1 MRIAIVGAGGVGG
14 YFGGRLAEAG
24 EDVTFL
30 ARGAALSALRSSGL
44 RVDSILGNFS
54 LPKVAAEERAEA
66 VGPVDVVLVCV
77 KAWQVPEVAEGLR
90 PLVGDG
96 TAVVPLQ
103 NGVEAADQL
112 ESALGRSH
120 VVGGLCRIL
129 AFQTAPG
136 HIAHAGVQPVI
147 EFAEL
152 DGTPSPRVEG
162 LRAAFA
168 RARGVMVKVP
178 GNIHTALWKKFAF
191 IAPVGGV
198 GAVTRAP
205 AGVFRSV
212 PATRRMLE
220 EAIGEV
226 VAVGRA
232 KGVDLPGSVAAE
244 TLSFIDSLPPM
255 ATASMHRDLVEGRPS
270 ELEAQTGA
278 VVRLGAAAGASTPVN
293 RFLYA
298 ALLPMELTARGQ
310 AAPRG
315 FGG

>member
-1 MRIAIVGAGGVGG
+1 VRIAIVGTGGVGG

-24 EDVTFL
+24 EDVTFI
-30 ARGAALSALRSSGL
+30 ARGAALAALRDSGL

-54 LPKVAAEERAEA
+54 LPKVFAKGRPED
-66 VGPVDVVLVCV
+66 VGRVDVVLVCV
-77 KAWQVPEVAEGLR
+77 KAWQVPEIAEGLR

-103 NGVEAADQL
+103 NGVEAAEQL
-112 ESALGRSH
+112 ESALGRAH

-136 HIAHAGVQPVI
+136 HIAHAGVEPVI

-152 DGTPSPRVEG
+152 DGRPSPRVEG
-162 LRAAFA
+162 LRAAFS
-168 RARGVMVKVP
+168 RARGVTVKVP
-178 GNIHTALWKKFAF
+178 ENIHAALWKKFAF

-212 PATRRMLE
+212 PETRRMLE
-220 EAIGEV
+220 DAIGEV

-232 KGVDLPGSVAAE
+232 KAVDLPGHVVTE
-244 TLSFIDSLPPM
+244 TLSFIDALPAT
-255 ATASMHRDLVEGRPS
+255 ATASMQRDLMEGRPS

-278 VVRLGAAAGASTPVN
+278 VVRLGAAAGVSTPVN
-293 RFLYA
+293 RLLYA
-298 ALLPMELTARGQ
+298 ALLPMEMRVRGRLTL
-310 AAPRG
+310 
-315 FGG
+315 